1 VAGFVSNRERKL
13 NLEMCAF
20 IGRFIGLAISIG
32 ERIPLTLCPHVARFL
47 MGQPPMLADLAAVD
61 GELFSQLQ
69 NLLEKKKSEPSSI
82 AAMQLTFTVG
92 CPPGF
97 GPETMNLK
105 ELPQRTGEHPLDYQ
119 RTLQSLSRMS
129 SSTRHG
135 SGGDVLMARVLHP
148 PKVDADMDKDES
160 NEDEDEEFVNADNV
174 EEFVELYSA
183 AILRWN
189 VIDQLRAMRDGLME
203 FIPPSAWRG
212 GSPADFNHLLGGAP
226 TVSMDEI
233 RKRTHISGGGGG
245 ASTQIIS
252 TWFWSVVE
260 SMTQRQRSKLLY
272 FSTGSTRLPA
282 GTSHALNIE
291 IVGSLS
297 AASLPSATTCSK
309 KLQLPAYNSLE
320 QLQQKLLLAIED
332 CTTYELQ

>member
-1 VAGFVSNRERKL
+1 
-13 NLEMCAF
+13 M
-20 IGRFIGLAISIG
+20 GLAISNG

-47 MGQPPMLADLAAVD
+47 MCQPPMLSDLAAID
-61 GELFSQLQ
+61 IELYNQLE
-69 NLLEKKKSEPSSI
+69 NLLNIKKMNPSSI
-82 AAMQLTFTVG
+82 EAMQLTFTVG
-92 CPPGF
+92 CPAGF
-97 GPETMNLK
+97 GPKTMNLK
-105 ELPQRTGEHPLDYQ
+105 ELPTHTGEHPLEYR
-119 RTLQSLSRMS
+119 RTPQSLARSSSSSSSSSSMS
-129 SSTRHG
+129 SRSTNHDIN
-135 SGGDVLMARVLHP
+135 DVDDILMARALHLS
-148 PKVDADMDKDES
+148 KVDAGIAIAHEKEES
-160 NEDEDEEFVNADNV
+160 NNSDDEELVTADNV
-174 EEFVELYSA
+174 EEFVELYAA

-189 VIDQLRAMRDGLME
+189 VIDQLTAMRDGLME

-212 GSPADFNHLLGGAP
+212 GSPIDFNFLLGGSP
-226 TVSMDEI
+226 ITTMDEI
-233 RKRTHISGGGGG
+233 KKRTHITGGGGG

-282 GTSHALNIE
+282 GTSRALNVE
-291 IVGSLS
+291 IVSSLS

-309 KLQLPAYNSLE
+309 KLQLPAYNSLV